1 MDPIQRLQESLID
14 RRTENVRYRQN
25 QLQSLHATLCN
36 SANSICNS
44 IAEDAQV
51 ESSNAEAE
59 TEYYL
64 SMNAVKHFYEGLGF
78 EKSINDEY
86 LIATG
91 IDNPQRK
98 VGYGLVIIRPTTHT
112 RLYSIVCPLA
122 AALAAGN
129 VVVIELPDTLLKVDA
144 VLKEVLPAALDPDT
158 FVISAKLI
166 EDPSILLSS
175 LLVDQTSATTTTT
188 IANSLS
194 SQNKHRTIAIV
205 DRTADI
211 EAAAKAIVT
220 ARFKFQGA
228 SPYSPDLVIVNE
240 YVKDEFFA
248 TCSKYASQMFV
259 SGVKAKRSRS
269 NAEAET
275 KKFFEDAIAKEQLST
290 FRFADCILAHVTDS
304 TCIVTEIKI
313 HGCYLPIVTSTSM
326 VDAIIKEMRSNLL
339 AAYIFAQPPE
349 AKFLAQHLKAHL
361 TVINQIPV
369 NLLVGPA
376 APCGIAMEY
385 KYRYSPEM
393 FSIPRPQYIHAL
405 PTELSVVDEHLV
417 PGRNP
422 NGTTKVKQL
431 RSLATRKLPGTGQ
444 SQGHDIGFFEQ
455 GILLGLGVVLSIVVP
470 AAGWGLWAVGKK
482 VRSSM

>member
-1 MDPIQRLQESLID
+1 
-14 RRTENVRYRQN
+14 
-25 QLQSLHATLCN
+25 
-36 SANSICNS
+36 
-44 IAEDAQV
+44 
-51 ESSNAEAE
+51 
-59 TEYYL
+59 
-64 SMNAVKHFYEGLGF
+64 
-78 EKSINDEY
+78 
-86 LIATG
+86 
-91 IDNPQRK
+91 
-98 VGYGLVIIRPTTHT
+98 
-112 RLYSIVCPLA
+112 
-122 AALAAGN
+122 
-129 VVVIELPDTLLKVDA
+129 
-144 VLKEVLPAALDPDT
+144 
-158 FVISAKLI
+158 
-166 EDPSILLSS
+166 
-175 LLVDQTSATTTTT
+175 
-188 IANSLS
+188 
-194 SQNKHRTIAIV
+194 
-205 DRTADI
+205 
-211 EAAAKAIVT
+211 
-220 ARFKFQGA
+220 
-228 SPYSPDLVIVNE
+228 
-240 YVKDEFFA
+240 
-248 TCSKYASQMFV
+248 
-259 SGVKAKRSRS
+259 
-269 NAEAET
+269 
-275 KKFFEDAIAKEQLST
+275 
-290 FRFADCILAHVTDS
+290 
-304 TCIVTEIKI
+304 
-313 HGCYLPIVTSTSM
+313 M
-326 VDAIIKEMRSNLL
+326 VDAIIKEMRYIYATINSNFKALNLLVIRSNLL

>member
-1 MDPIQRLQESLID
+1 MSKYTSSIVISQDIQDYFLEIMRMDPIQRLQESLID
-14 RRTENVRYRQN
+14 RRTDNVRHRQN
-25 QLQSLHATLCN
+25 QLQSLHAALCS
-36 SANSICNS
+36 SADLICNS

-64 SMNAVKHFYEGLGF
+64 TMNAVKHFYEGLGF

-144 VLKEVLPAALDPDT
+144 ILKEVLPAALDPDT

-259 SGVKAKRSRS
+259 SGVKVKRSRS

-304 TCIVTEIKI
+304 TCLVTEIKI

-417 PGRNP
+417 PGRRNP

-431 RSLATRKLPGTGQ
+431 RPLATRKLPGTGQ

-455 GILLGLGVVLSIVVP
+455 GI
-470 AAGWGLWAVGKK
+470 
-482 VRSSM
+482 